1 MPKKP
6 TSWGIKAYVLGDSR
20 SGYTYKLQLYLG
32 RETDLLE
39 APGYSKTEQVV
50 LTLMNDLLDKGHHLF
65 TDRYYTSIPLLQHL
79 SSHNTSM
86 TGTINKSRRLL
97 PAPVRTLKLKKDETK
112 VYAHDNSMVLVW
124 RDKR

>member
-1 MPKKP
+1 MPNKP
-6 TSWGIKAYVLGDSR
+6 TSWGIKAYVLADSK

-39 APGYSKTEQVV
+39 APGYNKTEQTV
-50 LTLMNDLLDKGHHLF
+50 LTLMNGLLGKGHHLF
-65 TDRYYTSIPLLQHL
+65 TDRYYTSIPLLQYL

-86 TGTINKSRRLL
+86 TGTINKSRRHL
-97 PAPVRTLKLKKDETK
+97 PAPLRSLKLKKGETK
-112 VYAHDNSMVLVW
+112 VYAHTNNMVLVW